1 MTRKIGKKKKVK
13 FKTKGKRINVQMIR
27 TDTGLPW
34 WSSG

>member
-1 MTRKIGKKKKVK
+1 MTRKIGEKKAK

-34 WSSG
+34 LSSG